1 MVKAVDI
8 LQRAAKEGAAGK
20 ALDKDIQAY
29 QQARLLFVNSVRVLQ
44 ILTFANASN
53 ETFPP

>member
-1 MVKAVDI
+1 MVKTVDI